1 MRARANIE
9 GGIQGGFVDKAGRH
23 WGRRHWAR
31 RHWARRGRAPCWRGL
46 REGGLW
52 PLSGVLSG
60 GGLSRNPRQIGL

>member
-23 WGRRHWAR
+23 WGRR
-31 RHWARRGRAPCWRGL
+31 GRAPCWRGM
-46 REGGLW
+46 REGELW